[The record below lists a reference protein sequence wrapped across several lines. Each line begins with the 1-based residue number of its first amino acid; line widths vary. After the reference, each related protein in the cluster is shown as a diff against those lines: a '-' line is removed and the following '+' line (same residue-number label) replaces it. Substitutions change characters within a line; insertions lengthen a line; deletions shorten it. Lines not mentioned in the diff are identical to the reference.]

1 MIERNFVMRKSLI
14 FMISHLL
21 LFGLLLSGC
30 GIGSTERSEA
40 SSLNQS
46 QGSSAVS
53 QQSSKTESELS
64 SAASK
69 PAPVSTEEDLAAL
82 KQVDFVVEVESGR
95 DPVVLQ
101 LTDTQIIDSSQ
112 KRTPTRLSDNQTALW
127 AKDQVNYCCY
137 DHITEIINATKPDLI
152 LLTGDVVYGEFDDNG
167 SSLTD
172 FVAFMETFK
181 IPWAPVFGNHD
192 AETVLGVDWQCEQF
206 EKAEYCLFKQRELTG
221 NGNYTVGIK
230 QDGKLRR
237 VFFMLDS
244 NGCTW
249 MSQKSKENGH
259 YRTAAGFGQDQID
272 WYTNTINEIKKNS
285 PDTKYSFA
293 FHIQLQAFADAL
305 AKYGFTNQ
313 DTINNPINIDRVTPT
328 SSQDFGYVGRDL
340 KNPWDTDYTVWCRW
354 LNVCAR

>member
-1 MIERNFVMRKSLI
+1 M
-14 FMISHLL
+14 
-21 LFGLLLSGC
+21 
-30 GIGSTERSEA
+30 
-40 SSLNQS
+40 
-46 QGSSAVS
+46 
-53 QQSSKTESELS
+53 
-64 SAASK
+64 
-69 PAPVSTEEDLAAL
+69 
-82 KQVDFVVEVESGR
+82 
-95 DPVVLQ
+95 
-101 LTDTQIIDSSQ
+101 
-112 KRTPTRLSDNQTALW
+112 
-127 AKDQVNYCCY
+127 NYCCY